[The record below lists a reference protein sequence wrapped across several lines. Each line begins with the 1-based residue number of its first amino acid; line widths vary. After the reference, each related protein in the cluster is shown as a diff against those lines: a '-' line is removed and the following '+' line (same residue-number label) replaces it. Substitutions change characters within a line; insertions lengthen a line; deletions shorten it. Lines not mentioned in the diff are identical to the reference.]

1 MASKS
6 ATLPAGIIHLQKLL
20 THLKAPPKLVLTGVK
35 TLRMS
40 LAAKNDHFGAR

>member
-1 MASKS
+1 MAFKS
-6 ATLPAGIIHLQKLL
+6 ATIPAGVLHLQKLL

-35 TLRMS
+35 SLRMS